1 MLFFDEDK
9 EKEQLKVEQEDF
21 EDDYESV
28 NTIFNEEEV
37 IEEDEDEYIPQNKE
51 GYIVESKIIDAPTGG
66 LYPQE
71 IRKEMKDSFLE
82 YAMSVIVSRALP
94 DVRDGLKPVHR
105 RILFGMNELGI
116 THSSAHKKS
125 ARIVGDVLGKYH
137 PHGDSSVYEAMVR
150 LAQDFSLRYPLI
162 DGHGNFGSIDGDP
175 AAAMRYTEARMSKI
189 ASEMLDGINKNTV
202 DFIANYDASEQ
213 EPVVLPSRF
222 PNILIMGATG
232 IAVGMATSI
241 PPHNLK
247 ETIDAVKALALNPQ
261 ITITQLMEHIK
272 GPDFPIGAEI
282 LGTKGI
288 IDTYLTGKGTISVRS
303 KAKIETGIS
312 GKSKIIISEIPYELK
327 KITIIEKIAELVKY
341 KAIEGISDLRDESNK
356 DGIRI
361 VISIKK
367 NFDPAIILNQLYRQ
381 TPLQTNYNANMVAL
395 VNGEPK
401 LLNLKQML
409 EVYLQHQ
416 FEVVTRRLK
425 FDLEKAQYRLL
436 ILEGLKIAVDNIDEV
451 IKIIKSSSNDANA
464 IERLKQS
471 FNLVEVQAKAIVDMR
486 LGRLTGLA
494 IEKMNEEIALLM
506 AEISKIEA
514 ILASRE
520 LLTQLIIDELEE
532 IKNKYG
538 DERRTIINENAS
550 ISISDEDLVK
560 QREIV
565 ISISSNGYVK
575 RTDLSEYRLQKRG
588 GVGTQGMK
596 IYEGN
601 DLSQLIVTS
610 SHIDLLL
617 FTSLGRIYRMRAL
630 QIPDQGRQSKGL
642 PFINLLD
649 LQENENVI
657 SMIATDSYE
666 DNEYLITITKKGII
680 KKTSIKNFIRIN
692 ANGKKAMGLKED
704 DELVRAMIVKEDESI
719 IIASSSG
726 HVVKFNISQIRDMSR
741 SAIGV
746 IAIKLEND
754 AYVISASHS
763 LEGELILSMST
774 LGFAKLTNK
783 EQYRETKR
791 GARGVLA
798 MNIKKAGTLIGC
810 SFVNK
815 NDELFLVNNKNI
827 TLRTHISQLPDVSR
841 NAKGVKAIK
850 LKGNEFLKS
859 YSIINTAQIE
869 E

>member
-1 MLFFDEDK
+1 MLFFDDKSDED
-9 EKEQLKVEQEDF
+9 LKIINDDEE
-21 EDDYESV
+21 EDYEKV
-28 NTIFNEEEV
+28 NTIFSEQEEE
-37 IEEDEDEYIPQNKE
+37 IEDDEDEFIPQNKVD
-51 GYIVESKIIDAPTGG
+51 YIVESKIIDAPTNG

-71 IRKEMKDSFLE
+71 IRKEMKNSFLE

-150 LAQDFSLRYPLI
+150 LAQDFSLRYPLV

-189 ASEMLDGINKNTV
+189 ASQMLDGINKNTV
-202 DFIANYDASEQ
+202 DFIPNYDASEQ
-213 EPVVLPSRF
+213 EPITLPSRF

-241 PPHNLK
+241 PPHNLR
-247 ETIDAVKALALNPQ
+247 ETIEATQQLAKNPD
-261 ITITQLMEHIK
+261 ISIEDLMNYIK

-288 IDTYLTGKGTISVRS
+288 EDTYLTGRGTISIRS
-303 KAKIETGIS
+303 KSQIETSAS
-312 GKSKIIISEIPYELK
+312 GKSKIIISQIPYEIK
-327 KITIIEKIAELVKY
+327 KITIIEKIAELVKF
-341 KAIEGISDLRDESNK
+341 KAIDGISDLRDESNK

-367 NFDPAIILNQLYRQ
+367 NFDPVIVLNHLYRQ

-395 VNGEPK
+395 VDGEPK

-416 FEVVTRRLK
+416 YDVVARRVK

-436 ILEGLKIAVDNIDEV
+436 ILEGLKIAVDNIDKV
-451 IKIIKSSSNDANA
+451 IKIIKSSSNDTNA
-464 IERLKQS
+464 IERLS
-471 FNLVEVQAKAIVDMR
+471 STFNLIEIQAKAIVDMR
-486 LGRLTGLA
+486 LGRLTNLA
-494 IEKMNEEIALLM
+494 IEKMNEEIAILES
-506 AEISKIEA
+506 EISKYQA
-514 ILASRE
+514 ILSSRE
-520 LLTQLIIDELEE
+520 LLTNLIVEELEE

-538 DERRTIINENAS
+538 DERRTIINQNAA
-550 ISISDEDLVK
+550 ISISDEDLIK
-560 QREIV
+560 QRDIV

-575 RTDLSEYRLQKRG
+575 RTDLSEYRIQKRG
-588 GVGTQGMK
+588 GVGIQGMK
-596 IYEGN
+596 MYEGN

-617 FTSLGRIYRMRAL
+617 FSSLGKIYRIRAL

-642 PFINLLD
+642 PFINLID
-649 LQENENVI
+649 LGPDEKIVSI
-657 SMIATDSYE
+657 IATDSYKE
-666 DNEYLITITKKGII
+666 DEYLITVTKMGII
-680 KKTSIKNFIRIN
+680 KKTSIKNFVRIN
-692 ANGKKAMGLKED
+692 SNGKKALGLKWD
-704 DELVRAMIVKEDESI
+704 DELVRAMIVKENESI

-726 HVVKFNISQIRDMSR
+726 HVVKFNISSIRDMSR
-741 SAIGV
+741 ISIGV
-746 IAIKLEND
+746 IAIKLENGFQ
-754 AYVISASHS
+754 VISASHS
-763 LEGELILSMST
+763 AEGQMILSMSA
-774 LGFAKLTNK
+774 LGFAKLTSSD
-783 EQYRETKR
+783 QYRETKR

-798 MNIKKAGTLIGC
+798 MNIKKAGELIGC

-815 NDELFLVNNKNI
+815 DDELFLVNNNNV
-827 TLRTHISQLPDVSR
+827 TLRTSISQLPNVGRS
-841 NAKGVKAIK
+841 AKGVKAIK
-850 LKGNEFLKS
+850 LKDGELLKS
-859 YSIINTAQIE
+859 YSIINNKEIQE
-869 E
+869 